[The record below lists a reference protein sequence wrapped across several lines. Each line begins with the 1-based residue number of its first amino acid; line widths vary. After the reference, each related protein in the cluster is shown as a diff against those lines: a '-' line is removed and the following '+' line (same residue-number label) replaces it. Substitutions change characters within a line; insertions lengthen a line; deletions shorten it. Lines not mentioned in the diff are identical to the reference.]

1 MKSDE
6 EIKQEVR
13 DLIAQTLNLSLEA
26 VTETSTLSDLAED
39 SIQLFELLIAF
50 EKKYEMTATYEEVID
65 LNTVADVISYVAK
78 VKYNKG

>member
-26 VTETSTLSDLAED
+26 VTETSTLSDLAAD